1 MIKILFKVFLYI
13 IIFNSFNQSIASINN
28 KIIVIVENKII
39 SSYELKNKIKTI
51 LFLNGQDLN
60 QDNINKTKSF
70 AINALINNK
79 LKELELSKYKIEVDE
94 KNLNNKLNQVAS
106 NDLMQLKQKFKNNNL
121 NFDLYKNELK
131 TELKWQKL
139 IYLIYNKKVE
149 INDKQID
156 KELNEI
162 LKKRTLIEEVNLAEI
177 EILIDN
183 NSSDR
188 EKISNLFQEINKIG
202 FGQTAKK
209 LSISSTSSNNGNLG
223 WISSKALSKKNFE
236 ILSKLKVGE
245 ISKPIRNVNSILV
258 YKILDRRNI
267 KSENFQKNNLKNNL
281 IALKKNE
288 LFNLYSNS
296 HLSKIKNT
304 SSINYK

>member
-1 MIKILFKVFLYI
+1 MIKILFKIFLYI
-13 IIFNSFNQSIASINN
+13 FIFNSFNQSIASINN

-79 LKELELSKYKIEVDE
+79 LKELELSRYKIEVDE

-106 NDLMQLKQKFKNNNL
+106 NDLMQLKQNFKINNL

-149 INDKQID
+149 INEKQID

-162 LKKRTLIEEVNLAEI
+162 LKKRTLIEEVNLSEI

-183 NSSDR
+183 NSSDK
-188 EKISNLFQEINKIG
+188 EKISNLFKEINRIG

-223 WISSKALSKKNFE
+223 WRTRSQIPTLFVQLFISL
-236 ILSKLKVGE
+236 
-245 ISKPIRNVNSILV
+245 
-258 YKILDRRNI
+258 
-267 KSENFQKNNLKNNL
+267 
-281 IALKKNE
+281 
-288 LFNLYSNS
+288 
-296 HLSKIKNT
+296 
-304 SSINYK
+304 

>member
-1 MIKILFKVFLYI
+1 MIKILFKIFLYI
-13 IIFNSFNQSIASINN
+13 FIFNSFNQSIASINN

-70 AINALINNK
+70 ALNALINNK
-79 LKELELSKYKIEVDE
+79 LKELELSRYKIEVDE

-106 NDLMQLKQKFKNNNL
+106 NDLMQLKQNFKINNL

-149 INDKQID
+149 INEKQID

-162 LKKRTLIEEVNLAEI
+162 LKKRTLIEEVNLSEI

-183 NSSDR
+183 NSSDK
-188 EKISNLFQEINKIG
+188 EKISNLFKEINRIG

-223 WISSKALSKKNFE
+223 WISSKALSKKNYE

-267 KSENFQKNNLKNNL
+267 KSENFQKDDLKNNL

-304 SSINYK
+304 SSIIYK

>member
-13 IIFNSFNQSIASINN
+13 IIFYSFNQSIASINN

-304 SSINYK
+304 SSIIYK

>member
-304 SSINYK
+304 SSIIYK

>member
-1 MIKILFKVFLYI
+1 MIEKILKKFVIFFFLFNFGTSAFGVIQNKILIKI
-13 IIFNSFNQSIASINN
+13 
-28 KIIVIVENKII
+28 ENEII

-70 AINALINNK
+70 ALNALINNK
-79 LKELELSKYKIEVDE
+79 LKELELSRYKIEVDE

-106 NDLMQLKQKFKNNNL
+106 NDLMQLKQNFKINNL

-149 INDKQID
+149 INEKQID

-162 LKKRTLIEEVNLAEI
+162 LKKRTLIEEVNLSEI

-183 NSSDR
+183 NSSDK
-188 EKISNLFQEINKIG
+188 EKISNLFKEINRIG

-209 LSISSTSSNNGNLG
+209 LSISSPGR
-223 WISSKALSKKNFE
+223 IF
-236 ILSKLKVGE
+236 
-245 ISKPIRNVNSILV
+245 
-258 YKILDRRNI
+258 
-267 KSENFQKNNLKNNL
+267 
-281 IALKKNE
+281 
-288 LFNLYSNS
+288 
-296 HLSKIKNT
+296 
-304 SSINYK
+304 

>member
-1 MIKILFKVFLYI
+1 MIKILFKIFLYI
-13 IIFNSFNQSIASINN
+13 FIFNSFNQSIASINN

-70 AINALINNK
+70 ALNALINNK
-79 LKELELSKYKIEVDE
+79 LKELELSRYKIEVDE

-106 NDLMQLKQKFKNNNL
+106 NDLMQLKQNFKINNL

-149 INDKQID
+149 INEKQID

-162 LKKRTLIEEVNLAEI
+162 LKKRTLIEEVNLSEI

-183 NSSDR
+183 NSSDK
-188 EKISNLFQEINKIG
+188 EKISNLFKEINRIG

-223 WISSKALSKKNFE
+223 WISSKALSKKNYE

-245 ISKPIRNVNSILV
+245 ISRPIRNVNSILV

-267 KSENFQKNNLKNNL
+267 KSENFQKDDLKNNL
-281 IALKKNE
+281 ITLKKNE

-304 SSINYK
+304 SSIIYK

>member
-1 MIKILFKVFLYI
+1 M
-13 IIFNSFNQSIASINN
+13 
-28 KIIVIVENKII
+28 
-39 SSYELKNKIKTI
+39 
-51 LFLNGQDLN
+51 FLNGQDLN

-70 AINALINNK
+70 ALNALINNK
-79 LKELELSKYKIEVDE
+79 LKELELSRYKIEVDE

-106 NDLMQLKQKFKNNNL
+106 NDLMQLKQNFKINNL
-121 NFDLYKNELK
+121 NFDLYKNELN

-149 INDKQID
+149 INEKQID

-162 LKKRTLIEEVNLAEI
+162 LKKRTLIEEVNLSEI

-183 NSSDR
+183 NSSDK
-188 EKISNLFQEINKIG
+188 EKISNLFKEINRIG

-223 WISSKALSKKNFE
+223 WISSKALSKKNYE

-245 ISKPIRNVNSILV
+245 ISRPIRNVNSILV

-267 KSENFQKNNLKNNL
+267 KSENFQKDDLKNNL

-304 SSINYK
+304 SSIIYK

>member
-1 MIKILFKVFLYI
+1 MIKILFKIFLYI
-13 IIFNSFNQSIASINN
+13 FIFNSFNQSIASINN

-70 AINALINNK
+70 ALNALINNK
-79 LKELELSKYKIEVDE
+79 LKESELSRYKIEVDE

-106 NDLMQLKQKFKNNNL
+106 NDLMQLKQNFKINNL

-149 INDKQID
+149 INEKQID

-162 LKKRTLIEEVNLAEI
+162 LKKRTLIEEVNLSEI

-183 NSSDR
+183 NSSDK
-188 EKISNLFQEINKIG
+188 EKISNLFKEINRIG

-223 WISSKALSKKNFE
+223 WISSKALSKKNYE

-245 ISKPIRNVNSILV
+245 ISRPIRNVNSILV

-267 KSENFQKNNLKNNL
+267 KSENFQKDDLKNNL
-281 IALKKNE
+281 ITLKKNE

-304 SSINYK
+304 SSIIYK

>member
-1 MIKILFKVFLYI
+1 MIKILFKIFLYI
-13 IIFNSFNQSIASINN
+13 FIFNSFNQSIASINN

-70 AINALINNK
+70 ALNALINNK
-79 LKELELSKYKIEVDE
+79 LKELELSRYKIEVDE

-106 NDLMQLKQKFKNNNL
+106 NDLMQLKQNFKINNL

-149 INDKQID
+149 INEKQID

-162 LKKRTLIEEVNLAEI
+162 LKKRTLIEEVNLSEI

-183 NSSDR
+183 NSSDK
-188 EKISNLFQEINKIG
+188 EKISNLFKEINRIG

-223 WISSKALSKKNFE
+223 WISSKALSKKNYE

-245 ISKPIRNVNSILV
+245 ISRPIRNVNSILV

-267 KSENFQKNNLKNNL
+267 KSENFQKDDLKNNL

-304 SSINYK
+304 SSIIYK

>member
-13 IIFNSFNQSIASINN
+13 IIFYSFNQSIASINN

-223 WISSKALSKKNFE
+223 WISSKALSKKNYE

-245 ISKPIRNVNSILV
+245 ISRPIRNVNSILV

-267 KSENFQKNNLKNNL
+267 KSENFQKDDLKNNL

-304 SSINYK
+304 SSIIYK